1 MIFDR
6 FYGRNLQQ
14 QVMYLTWIAGQETD
28 VVKSIVGRVDAAGGL
43 PAASLYTNG
52 STFAVGQEPPYTYYV
67 AVDGMWV
74 NIGVFPLAGSPG
86 SPGENGRSVFV
97 SSFSPSPASI
107 GQSYHVPLSSFNGDP
122 AVNDLVL
129 LSGRWLSVVTAL
141 TPPYATA
148 LIYADL
154 QGAQGE
160 PGEGID
166 TIEKMETPY
175 TIDSIT
181 YSIEDG
187 LKIYGHGRINGADTY
202 EQVLTIPIRA
212 GENIIIDASDDN
224 KGLVISSKSAAADKW
239 TEEEISLLETV
250 FQTIAY
256 TSESAGQTAADEL
269 IASLRAG
276 AKVTGIT
283 ATAVSKTRYVGDSLT
298 AADFN
303 VYALYSDGTRQLVT
317 SGYTVSPEVIT
328 ETSFTAT
335 VTYKAFTAS
344 VPMTAEENVAT
355 SIEVV
360 SYTPTKTLY
369 IGDAIA
375 TSGYYTYVI
384 TFARGNSQ
392 TMTEWAPIT
401 VSPTTI
407 TGESTET
414 TVSYGSLSAAYTI
427 TGAKAKPVPTTL
439 SVAYTGS
446 TSVGTVVTADNWSYT
461 VKDQYDQNMDVTGS
475 LQCVPSGNALVEGN
489 NTFGLSLFLESA
501 TLRTEAVVVGIP
513 SAPTTHSITYDSTV
527 DGAQTVAFTPMPTE
541 VNDGTST
548 TITMTAKAPTASYYE
563 HATGIAINEVRKS
576 SVKVGTSITAGTG
589 TLTITNQKA
598 DATVTAVPILMFNAT
613 NQAYQ
618 DGSAYAPSYSG
629 YVGTCVSG
637 LYELKAGK
645 HYIYAD
651 GGSGKKFRVSFVRA
665 DYTAMGGS
673 AEQPSGTVIK
683 IGGANSGIEVPAD
696 AKYFF
701 LRYSA
706 IDKAPSVVQTALA
719 NAHMLLECE

>member
-14 QVMYLTWIAGQETD
+14 QVMYLTWIAGQATD

-43 PAASLYTNG
+43 PAASLYANG

-129 LSGRWLSVVTAL
+129 LSGRWLSIVTAL

-212 GENIIIDASDDN
+212 GENIIIDASSDN
-224 KGLVISSKSAAADKW
+224 KELVISSKAAAADKW

-303 VYALYSDGTRQLVT
+303 VYATYSDGTRQLVT

-328 ETSFTAT
+328 ATSFTAT

-401 VSPTTI
+401 VSPTTF

-414 TVSYGSLSAAYTI
+414 TVSYGSLSDAYTI
-427 TGAKAKPVPTTL
+427 TGAKAKPAPTTL
-439 SVAYTGS
+439 LVTYTGS

-461 VKDQYDQNMDVTGS
+461 VKDQYGQNMDVTGS

-501 TLRTEAVVVGIP
+501 TLRTEAVVVGISSGGVTYAKMYIYP
-513 SAPTTHSITYDSTV
+513 SDYDVSLGAMQSPHVQTTRKNEHGWNIVGSES
-527 DGAQTVAFTPMPTE
+527 
-541 VNDGTST
+541 
-548 TITMTAKAPTASYYE
+548 TASAAGTHGLTGNITFEQALTATPKTLKITRISTADQPSSNNAGYDGVWNFNSDATT
-563 HATGIAINEVRKS
+563 ATGTCFHLANHSKLNLQVN
-576 SVKVGTSITAGTG
+576 AGD
-589 TLTITNQKA
+589 IKW
-598 DATVTAVPILMFNAT
+598 IR
-613 NQAYQ
+613 
-618 DGSAYAPSYSG
+618 DGNNYSG
-629 YVGTCVSG
+629 ISKFVTNSATLYYFGKTCPHGV
-637 LYELKAGK
+637 
-645 HYIYAD
+645 
-651 GGSGKKFRVSFVRA
+651 
-665 DYTAMGGS
+665 
-673 AEQPSGTVIK
+673 
-683 IGGANSGIEVPAD
+683 
-696 AKYFF
+696 
-701 LRYSA
+701 
-706 IDKAPSVVQTALA
+706 
-719 NAHMLLECE
+719 LLEVEC

>member
-14 QVMYLTWIAGQETD
+14 QVMYLTWIAGQATD

-43 PAASLYTNG
+43 PAASLYAKG

-86 SPGENGRSVFV
+86 SPGENGRSVYV

-107 GQSYHVPLSSFNGDP
+107 GQSYHVPISSFNGDP

-129 LSGRWLSVVTAL
+129 LSGRWLSIVTAL

-154 QGAQGE
+154 QGAKGE

-166 TIEKMETPY
+166 TIEKIETPY

-202 EQVLTIPIRA
+202 EQVLTVPIRA
-212 GENIIIDASDDN
+212 GENIIIDASSDN
-224 KGLVISSKSAAADKW
+224 KELVISSKAAAADKW
-239 TEEEISLLETV
+239 TEEEINLLETV

-269 IASLRAG
+269 IASLRSG

-303 VYALYSDGTRQLVT
+303 VYAIYSDGTQQLVT

-328 ETSFTAT
+328 ATSFTAT

-355 SIEVV
+355 GIEVA

-392 TMTEWAPIT
+392 TMTAWEPIT
-401 VSPTTI
+401 VSPTTF

-414 TVSYGSLSAAYTI
+414 TVSYGSLSDAYTI
-427 TGAKAKPVPTTL
+427 TGAKAKPAPTTL
-439 SVAYTGS
+439 SVTYTGS
-446 TSVGTVVTADNWSYT
+446 TSVGTVVTADDWSYT
-461 VKDQYDQNMDVTGS
+461 VKDQYEQNMDVTGS
-475 LQCVPSGNALVEGN
+475 LQCVPSGVALQEGN

-501 TLRTEAVVVGIP
+501 TLRTEAVVVGVP
-513 SAPTTHSITYDSTV
+513 SAPTTHTITYDSTV
-527 DGAQTVAFTPMPTE
+527 DGAQTVTFTPMPTE
-541 VNDGTST
+541 VDDGANT
-548 TITMTAKAPTASYYE
+548 TIQMEAKAPTASYYAK
-563 HATGIAINEVRKS
+563 ATGIAINEVRKS
-576 SVKVGTSITAGTG
+576 SVKVGTAITAGTG
-589 TLTITNQKA
+589 TLTIHNQKA
-598 DATVTAVPILMFNAT
+598 DATVTAAPTLFFYAT
-613 NQAYQ
+613 NQAYN
-618 DGSAYAPSYSG
+618 DGSVYEPNYSG
-629 YVGTCVSG
+629 YVATCVSG

-645 HYIYAD
+645 HYIYTD
-651 GGSGKKFRVSFVRA
+651 GGSGKKFRVAFVRA

-673 AEQPSGTVIK
+673 AEQASGTVIK
-683 IGGANSGIEVPAD
+683 LGGANSDLEVPAD

-701 LRYSA
+701 LRYSG
-706 IDKAPSVVQTALA
+706 IDKNQDVVQTALT

>member
-14 QVMYLTWIAGQETD
+14 QVMYLTWIAGQATD

-43 PAASLYTNG
+43 PAASLYANG

-67 AVDGMWV
+67 AIDGMWV

-212 GENIIIDASDDN
+212 GENIIIDASADN
-224 KGLVISSKSAAADKW
+224 KELVISSKAAAAEKW

-303 VYALYSDGTRQLVT
+303 VYAIYSDGTRQLVT

-328 ETSFTAT
+328 ATSFTAT

-344 VPMTAEENVAT
+344 VPMTAEENVAIG
-355 SIEVV
+355 IEVV

-369 IGDAIA
+369 IGDTIA

-401 VSPTTI
+401 VSPTTF

-414 TVSYGSLSAAYTI
+414 TVSYGSLSDAYTI
-427 TGAKAKPVPTTL
+427 TGAKAKPAPTTL
-439 SVAYTGS
+439 SVTYTGS

-513 SAPTTHSITYDSTV
+513 SGSTSYTITYDSTV
-527 DGAQTVAFTPMPTE
+527 DGAQTVTFTPMPTE
-541 VNDGTST
+541 VDDGAST
-548 TITMTAKAPTASYYE
+548 TINMEAKAPTASYYAK
-563 HATGIAINEVRKS
+563 ATEIAINEVRKS
-576 SVKVGTSITAGTG
+576 SVKVGTTKTEGTG
-589 TLTITNQKA
+589 TLNISNQKA
-598 DATVTAVPILMFNAT
+598 DAVVTAAPTLFFTAT
-613 NQAYQ
+613 NQAYN
-618 DGSAYAPSYSG
+618 DGSVYEPSYSG
-629 YVGTCVSG
+629 YVATCVSG
-637 LYELKAGK
+637 LYELKEGK

-651 GGSGKKFRVSFVRA
+651 GGSGKKFRVAYVRA

-673 AEQPSGTVIK
+673 AEQPSGTVVK
-683 IGGANSGIEVPAD
+683 LGGSNSDIAVPAG

-701 LRYSA
+701 LRYSG
-706 IDKAPSVVQTALA
+706 IDKSPSVVQTALA

>member
-14 QVMYLTWIAGQETD
+14 QVMYLTWIAGQATD

-43 PAASLYTNG
+43 PAASLYANG
-52 STFAVGQEPPYTYYV
+52 STFAVGKEPPYTYYV

-129 LSGRWLSVVTAL
+129 LSGRWLSIVTAL

-148 LIYADL
+148 QIYADL
-154 QGAQGE
+154 QGAQGD

-212 GENIIIDASDDN
+212 GENIIIDASSDN
-224 KGLVISSKSAAADKW
+224 KELVISSKAAASDKW

-250 FQTIAY
+250 FQNIAY

-269 IASLRAG
+269 IDSLRAG

-303 VYALYSDGTRQLVT
+303 VYAIYSDGTRQLVT
-317 SGYTVSPEVIT
+317 SGYSVSPEVIT
-328 ETSFTAT
+328 ATSFTAT

-355 SIEVV
+355 SIDVV

-369 IGDAIA
+369 IGDVIT

-392 TMTEWAPIT
+392 TMTAWPPIT

-414 TVSYGSLSAAYTI
+414 TVSYGSLSDQYTI
-427 TGAKAKPVPTTL
+427 TGAKAKPIPTTL
-439 SVAYTGS
+439 SVTYTGS

-461 VKDQYDQNMDVTGS
+461 VKDQYGQNMDVTGS

-501 TLRTEAVVVGIP
+501 TLRTEAVVVGVP
-513 SAPTTHSITYDSTV
+513 SGSTSYTITYDSTV
-527 DGAQTVAFTPMPTE
+527 DNAQTVTFTPMPTE
-541 VNDGTST
+541 VDDGAST
-548 TITMTAKAPTASYYE
+548 TITMAAKEPTASYYA

-576 SVKVGTSITAGTG
+576 SVKVGTTKTEGTG
-589 TLTITNQKA
+589 TLTISNQKA
-598 DATVTAVPILMFNAT
+598 DATVTAVPTLMFNST
-613 NQAYQ
+613 NQGYQ
-618 DGSAYAPSYSG
+618 DGSAYDPSYSG

-651 GGSGKKFRVSFVRA
+651 GGTGKKFRVCFVRA

-673 AEQPSGTVIK
+673 AEQTSGTVVK
-683 IGGANSGIEVPAD
+683 LGGANSDIAVPSG

-706 IDKAPSVVQTALA
+706 IDKDPAVVQTALA

>member
-14 QVMYLTWIAGQETD
+14 QVMYLTWIAGQATD

-43 PAASLYTNG
+43 PAASLYANG

-67 AVDGMWV
+67 AIDGMWV
-74 NIGVFPLAGSPG
+74 NIGVFPVAGSPG

-129 LSGRWLSVVTAL
+129 LSGRWLSIVTAL
-141 TPPYATA
+141 TPPYATV

-212 GENIIIDASDDN
+212 GENIIIDASADN
-224 KGLVISSKSAAADKW
+224 KELVISSKAATSDKW
-239 TEEEISLLETV
+239 TEEEISLLESV
-250 FQTIAY
+250 FQNIAY

-269 IASLRAG
+269 IAALRAG

-298 AADFN
+298 VADFN

-328 ETSFTAT
+328 ATSFTAT

-375 TSGYYTYVI
+375 TSGYFTYVI

-392 TMTEWAPIT
+392 TMTAWAPIT

-427 TGAKAKPVPTTL
+427 SGAKAKPVPTML

-461 VKDQYDQNMDVTGS
+461 VKDQYGQNMDVTGS

-501 TLRTEAVVVGIP
+501 TLRTEAVVVGVPIV
-513 SAPTTHSITYDSTV
+513 SISYTITYDSTV
-527 DGAQTVAFTPMPTE
+527 DGEQTVTFTPMPTE
-541 VNDGTST
+541 VDDGAST
-548 TITMTAKAPTASYYE
+548 TIQMQANATTASYYAE
-563 HATGIAINEVRKS
+563 ATGIAINEVRKS
-576 SVKVGTSITAGTG
+576 SVKVGATKTEGTG
-589 TLTITNQKA
+589 TLTISNQKA
-598 DATVTAVPILMFNAT
+598 DATVTAVPTLFFHST
-613 NQAYQ
+613 NQAYT
-618 DGSAYAPSYSG
+618 DGTAYAPAYNGNVS
-629 YVGTCVSG
+629 TCPSG
-637 LYELKAGK
+637 LYELKDGK
-645 HYIYAD
+645 HYIYTD
-651 GGSGKKFRVSFVRA
+651 GGSGKKFRVAFVRA

-673 AEQPSGTVIK
+673 AEQQSGTVIK
-683 IGGANSGIEVPAD
+683 IGGANSDIEVPAN

-701 LRYSA
+701 VRYGS
-706 IDKAPSVVQTALA
+706 IDKNPDVVRTALT
-719 NAHMLLECE
+719 NAYMLLECE

>member
-14 QVMYLTWIAGQETD
+14 QVMYLTWIAGQATD

-43 PAASLYTNG
+43 PAASLYANG

-67 AVDGMWV
+67 AVDGIWV
-74 NIGVFPLAGSPG
+74 NIGVFPLSGSPG

-129 LSGRWLSVVTAL
+129 LSGRWLSIVTAL

-202 EQVLTIPIRA
+202 EQILTIPIRA

-224 KGLVISSKSAAADKW
+224 KELVISSKAAAADKW

-303 VYALYSDGTRQLVT
+303 VYAIYSDGTRQLVT
-317 SGYTVSPEVIT
+317 SGYSVSPEVIT
-328 ETSFTAT
+328 ATSFTAT
-335 VTYKAFTAS
+335 VTYKAVTAS

-355 SIEVV
+355 GIEVV

-369 IGDAIA
+369 IGDTIA

-392 TMTEWAPIT
+392 TMTAWAPIT
-401 VSPTTI
+401 VSPPTI

-414 TVSYGSLSAAYTI
+414 TVSYGSLSATYTI

-446 TSVGTVVTADNWSYT
+446 TSVGTIVTADNWSYT
-461 VKDQYDQNMDVTGS
+461 VKDQYGQDMDVTGS

-501 TLRTEAVVVGIP
+501 TLRTEAVVVGVP
-513 SAPTTHSITYDSTV
+513 SAPTTHTITYDSTV
-527 DGAQTVAFTPMPTE
+527 DGEQTVTFSPMPTE
-541 VNDGTST
+541 AADGANT
-548 TITMTAKAPTASYYE
+548 TIEMTAKAPTASYYE
-563 HATGIAINEVRKS
+563 RATEIAINEVRKS
-576 SVKVGTSITAGTG
+576 SVKVGANKTSGTG
-589 TLTITNQKA
+589 TLTIESQTEN
-598 DATVTAVPILMFNAT
+598 ATVTAIPTLFFNST
-613 NQAYQ
+613 NQGYA
-618 DGSAYAPSYSG
+618 DGNAYAPVYSG

-645 HYIYAD
+645 HYIYTD
-651 GGSGKKFRVSFVRA
+651 GGSNYKFRVAFVRD
-665 DYTAMGGS
+665 DYTSMGGS
-673 AEQPSGTVIK
+673 NEQRSGTTVK
-683 IGGANSGIEVPAD
+683 IGGANSDLTVPTD

-701 LRYSA
+701 LRYSGINKEA
-706 IDKAPSVVQTALA
+706 TIVQEALS
-719 NAHMLLECE
+719 NASMLLECE

>member
-14 QVMYLTWIAGQETD
+14 QVMYLTWIAGQATD

-43 PAASLYTNG
+43 PAASLYANG

-86 SPGENGRSVFV
+86 SPGENGRSVFL

-129 LSGRWLSVVTAL
+129 LSGRWLSIVTAL

-212 GENIIIDASDDN
+212 GENIIIDASSDN
-224 KGLVISSKSAAADKW
+224 KELVISSKAAAADKW

-303 VYALYSDGTRQLVT
+303 VYAVYSDGTQRLVT
-317 SGYTVSPEVIT
+317 SGYTVSPEVIRA
-328 ETSFTAT
+328 TSFTAT

-369 IGDAIA
+369 IGNTIA
-375 TSGYYTYVI
+375 TSGHYTYVI

-392 TMTEWAPIT
+392 TMTAWAPIT
-401 VSPTTI
+401 VSPTTF

-439 SVAYTGS
+439 SVTYTGS

-461 VKDQYDQNMDVTGS
+461 VKDQYGQNMDVTGS
-475 LQCVPSGNALVEGN
+475 LQCVPSSNSLKEGN

-501 TLRTEAVVVGIP
+501 TLRTEAVVVGISSGGVTYAKMYIYP
-513 SAPTTHSITYDSTV
+513 SDYDVSLGAMQSPHFQTTRN
-527 DGAQTVAFTPMPTE
+527 
-541 VNDGTST
+541 NDYGWNIVGSEST
-548 TITMTAKAPTASYYE
+548 TSAAGTHGLTGNITFEQALTATPKTLKITRISTADQPVSNNAGYDGVWNFNSDATT
-563 HATGIAINEVRKS
+563 ATG
-576 SVKVGTSITAGTG
+576 
-589 TLTITNQKA
+589 
-598 DATVTAVPILMFNAT
+598 
-613 NQAYQ
+613 
-618 DGSAYAPSYSG
+618 
-629 YVGTCVSG
+629 TCF
-637 LYELKAGK
+637 
-645 HYIYAD
+645 H
-651 GGSGKKFRVSFVRA
+651 
-665 DYTAMGGS
+665 
-673 AEQPSGTVIK
+673 
-683 IGGANSGIEVPAD
+683 
-696 AKYFF
+696 
-701 LRYSA
+701 
-706 IDKAPSVVQTALA
+706 LA
-719 NAHMLLECE
+719 NHIKLNLQVDAGDINWIRDGNNYAGISKFVTNSAVLYYFGKTCPHGVLLEVEC

>member
-14 QVMYLTWIAGQETD
+14 QVMYLTWIAGQATD

-43 PAASLYTNG
+43 PAASLYANG
-52 STFAVGQEPPYTYYV
+52 STFAIGQDPPYTYYV
-67 AVDGMWV
+67 AVDGIWV

-129 LSGRWLSVVTAL
+129 LSGRWLSIVTAL

-187 LKIYGHGRINGADTY
+187 LKIYGHGRINGVDTY
-202 EQVLTIPIRA
+202 EQILTIPIRA

-224 KGLVISSKSAAADKW
+224 KELVISSKAAAADKW
-239 TEEEISLLETV
+239 TEEEISLLESV
-250 FQTIAY
+250 FQNIAY
-256 TSESAGQTAADEL
+256 TSESAGQTAADDL
-269 IASLRAG
+269 IAALRAG

-298 AADFN
+298 TADFN
-303 VYALYSDGTRQLVT
+303 VYALYSDGTQQLVT

-328 ETSFTAT
+328 TTSFTAT

-355 SIEVV
+355 GIEVV

-369 IGDAIA
+369 IGDTIA

-384 TFARGNSQ
+384 TFARGNNQ
-392 TMTEWAPIT
+392 TMTAWAPIT
-401 VSPTTI
+401 VSPTTF

-427 TGAKAKPVPTTL
+427 TGSKAKPVPTTL

-461 VKDQYDQNMDVTGS
+461 VKDQYGQNMDVTGS

-501 TLRTEAVVVGIP
+501 TLRTEAVVVGVP
-513 SAPTTHSITYDSTV
+513 SGATSSSGTAQGTGTKTFSNIVQDNAVTNPTSITFTSQNETQPSGGANKCYKVILTKEGDNWKMEYYRFAAKTTAAYGAINNPYATVTISDGIVTAVSLPKFQSGELAINAYTV
-527 DGAQTVAFTPMPTE
+527 DGYTYTME
-541 VNDGTST
+541 V
-548 TITMTAKAPTASYYE
+548 
-563 HATGIAINEVRKS
+563 S
-576 SVKVGTSITAGTG
+576 S
-589 TLTITNQKA
+589 
-598 DATVTAVPILMFNAT
+598 
-613 NQAYQ
+613 
-618 DGSAYAPSYSG
+618 
-629 YVGTCVSG
+629 
-637 LYELKAGK
+637 
-645 HYIYAD
+645 
-651 GGSGKKFRVSFVRA
+651 
-665 DYTAMGGS
+665 
-673 AEQPSGTVIK
+673 
-683 IGGANSGIEVPAD
+683 
-696 AKYFF
+696 
-701 LRYSA
+701 
-706 IDKAPSVVQTALA
+706 
-719 NAHMLLECE
+719 

>member
-14 QVMYLTWIAGQETD
+14 QVMYLTWIAGQATD

-43 PAASLYTNG
+43 PAASLYANG
-52 STFAVGQEPPYTYYV
+52 STFAVGQESPYTYYV

-74 NIGVFPLAGSPG
+74 NIGVFPLAGSTG

-129 LSGRWLSVVTAL
+129 LSGRWLSIVTAL

-224 KGLVISSKSAAADKW
+224 KELVISSKAAAAEKW

-303 VYALYSDGTRQLVT
+303 VYAIYSDGTQQLVS

-328 ETSFTAT
+328 ATSFTAT

-401 VSPTTI
+401 VSPTTF

-414 TVSYGSLSAAYTI
+414 TVSYGSLSDAYTI
-427 TGAKAKPVPTTL
+427 TGAKAKPAPTTL
-439 SVAYTGS
+439 SVTYTGS

-461 VKDQYDQNMDVTGS
+461 VIDQYGQNMDVTGS

-501 TLRTEAVVVGIP
+501 TLRTEAVVVGVAAV
-513 SAPTTHSITYDSTV
+513 SDTTAYTF
-527 DGAQTVAFTPMPTE
+527 A
-541 VNDGTST
+541 
-548 TITMTAKAPTASYYE
+548 TITAYY
-563 HATGIAINEVRKS
+563 GSKKLPKS
-576 SVKVGTSITAGTG
+576 G
-589 TLTITNQKA
+589 TLPLKKTECNSEAELAAAAPSTIDLSNSAQN
-598 DATVTAVPILMFNAT
+598 ATVTVN
-613 NQAYQ
+613 
-618 DGSAYAPSYSG
+618 
-629 YVGTCVSG
+629 GT
-637 LYELKAGK
+637 LYN
-645 HYIYAD
+645 AD
-651 GGSGKKFRVSFVRA
+651 GGVSTEDAGGIVNCTFQRTNGVWAITQYQFQTGGTVHTEVSTTDPANVTYSDGSITLYAGKRIFSGKEYDLRFTTNKA
-665 DYTAMGGS
+665 DYHIDY
-673 AEQPSGTVIK
+673 QITV
-683 IGGANSGIEVPAD
+683 EVT
-696 AKYFF
+696 
-701 LRYSA
+701 S
-706 IDKAPSVVQTALA
+706 
-719 NAHMLLECE
+719 

>member
-14 QVMYLTWIAGQETD
+14 QVMYLTWIAGQTTD

-43 PAASLYTNG
+43 PAASLYANG

-67 AVDGMWV
+67 AIDGMWV

-129 LSGRWLSVVTAL
+129 LSGRWLSIVTAL

-212 GENIIIDASDDN
+212 GENIIIDASSDN
-224 KGLVISSKSAAADKW
+224 KELVISSKAAAAEKW

-303 VYALYSDGTRQLVT
+303 VYATYSDGTRQLVT

-328 ETSFTAT
+328 ATSFTAT

-414 TVSYGSLSAAYTI
+414 TVSYGSLSDVYTI
-427 TGAKAKPVPTTL
+427 TGAKAKPAPTTL
-439 SVAYTGS
+439 SVTYTGS

-501 TLRTEAVVVGIP
+501 TLRTEAVVVGISSGGVTYAKMYIYP
-513 SAPTTHSITYDSTV
+513 SDYDTSLGAMQEPHIQTTRKNEHGWNIVGS
-527 DGAQTVAFTPMPTE
+527 E
-541 VNDGTST
+541 ST
-548 TITMTAKAPTASYYE
+548 TSAAGSHGLTGNITFEQALTATPKTLKITRISTADQPISNNAGYDGVWNFNSDATT
-563 HATGIAINEVRKS
+563 ATG
-576 SVKVGTSITAGTG
+576 
-589 TLTITNQKA
+589 
-598 DATVTAVPILMFNAT
+598 
-613 NQAYQ
+613 
-618 DGSAYAPSYSG
+618 
-629 YVGTCVSG
+629 TCF
-637 LYELKAGK
+637 
-645 HYIYAD
+645 H
-651 GGSGKKFRVSFVRA
+651 
-665 DYTAMGGS
+665 
-673 AEQPSGTVIK
+673 
-683 IGGANSGIEVPAD
+683 
-696 AKYFF
+696 
-701 LRYSA
+701 
-706 IDKAPSVVQTALA
+706 LA
-719 NAHMLLECE
+719 NHSKLNLQVDAGDIKWIRDGNNYAGISKFVTNSAVLYYFGKTCPHGVLLEVEC

>member
-14 QVMYLTWIAGQETD
+14 QVMYLTRIAGQATD
-28 VVKSIVGRVDAAGGL
+28 VVKSIVGRVGAAGRL
-43 PAASLYTNG
+43 PAASLYANG

-67 AVDGMWV
+67 AIDGMWV

-107 GQSYHVPLSSFNGDP
+107 GQSYHVPLSSFNGEP
-122 AVNDLVL
+122 AANDLVL
-129 LSGRWLSVVTAL
+129 LSGRWLSIVTAL

-212 GENIIIDASDDN
+212 GENIIIDASSDN
-224 KGLVISSKSAAADKW
+224 KELVISSKAAAADKW

-269 IASLRAG
+269 IAALRAG

-283 ATAVSKTRYVGDSLT
+283 ATAVSKTRYIGDSLT

-303 VYALYSDGTRQLVT
+303 VYAIYSDGTRQLVT

-328 ETSFTAT
+328 ATSFTAT

-355 SIEVV
+355 GIEVV

-369 IGDAIA
+369 IGDTIA

-392 TMTEWAPIT
+392 TMTAWAPIT

-414 TVSYGSLSAAYTI
+414 TVSYGSLSDAYTI
-427 TGAKAKPVPTTL
+427 SGAKAKPVPTTL
-439 SVAYTGS
+439 SVSYTGS

-461 VKDQYDQNMDVTGS
+461 VKDQYGQNMDVTGS
-475 LQCVPSGNALVEGN
+475 LQCVPSGNALIEGN

-501 TLRTEAVVVGIP
+501 TLRTEAVVVGVP
-513 SAPTTHSITYDSTV
+513 SGSTSYTITYDSTV
-527 DGAQTVAFTPMPTE
+527 DGAQTVTFTPMPTE

-548 TITMTAKAPTASYYE
+548 TITMAANAPTASYYAN
-563 HATGIAINEVRKS
+563 ATGIAINEVRKS
-576 SVKVGTSITAGTG
+576 SVKVGTTKTEGTG
-589 TLTITNQKA
+589 TLTISNQKA
-598 DATVTAVPILMFNAT
+598 DAVVTAVPTLFFNSA
-613 NQAYQ
+613 NQSYT
-618 DGSAYAPSYSG
+618 DGSVYEPTYSG
-629 YVGTCVSG
+629 YVATCVSG
-637 LYELKAGK
+637 LYELKAAK

-651 GGSGKKFRVSFVRA
+651 GGSNKKFRVSFVRA

-673 AEQPSGTVIK
+673 AEQGSGTVIK
-683 IGGANSGIEVPAD
+683 LGGANSDIAVPAD

-701 LRYSA
+701 LRYSG
-706 IDKAPSVVQTALA
+706 IDKDPAVVQTALT

>member
-129 LSGRWLSVVTAL
+129 LSGRWLSIVTAL

-160 PGEGID
+160 PGEGVD

-175 TIDSIT
+175 TIDRIT
-181 YSIEDG
+181 YSMEDG

-224 KGLVISSKSAAADKW
+224 KELVISSKAASADKW
-239 TEEEISLLETV
+239 TDEEISLLETV

-298 AADFN
+298 ASDFN

-328 ETSFTAT
+328 ATSFTAT

-427 TGAKAKPVPTTL
+427 TGAKAKPAPTTL
-439 SVAYTGS
+439 SVTYTGS

-461 VKDQYDQNMDVTGS
+461 VKDQYEQNMDVTGI
-475 LQCVPSGNALVEGN
+475 LLCVPSGNALVEGN

-513 SAPTTHSITYDSTV
+513 SGATSYTITYDSTV
-527 DGAQTVAFTPMPTE
+527 DGAQTVTFTPMPTE

-548 TITMTAKAPTASYYE
+548 TINMTANALTASYYAK
-563 HATGIAINEVRKS
+563 ATGIAINEVRKS
-576 SVKVGTSITAGTG
+576 SVKVGTAITAGTG
-589 TLTITNQKA
+589 TLTIPNQKA
-598 DATVTAVPILMFNAT
+598 DATVTAVPTLIFNAT
-613 NQAYQ
+613 NQSYQ
-618 DGSAYAPSYSG
+618 DGNVYAPSYSG

-645 HYIYAD
+645 HYIYSD
-651 GGSGKKFRVSFVRA
+651 GGSGKKFRVAFVRA

-673 AEQPSGTVIK
+673 AEQASGTTIK
-683 IGGANSGIEVPAD
+683 IGGANSGMTVPNG

-706 IDKAPSVVQTALA
+706 IDKDPAVVQTALT
-719 NAHMLLECE
+719 NAYMLLECE

>member
-14 QVMYLTWIAGQETD
+14 QVMYLTWIAGQATD

-43 PAASLYTNG
+43 PAASLYANG

-67 AVDGMWV
+67 AIDGMWV
-74 NIGVFPLAGSPG
+74 NIGVYPLAGSPG

-129 LSGRWLSVVTAL
+129 LSGRWLSIVTAL

-212 GENIIIDASDDN
+212 GENIIIDASSDN
-224 KGLVISSKSAAADKW
+224 KELVISSKAAAADKW

-303 VYALYSDGTRQLVT
+303 VYATYSDGTRQLVT

-328 ETSFTAT
+328 ATSFTAT

-401 VSPTTI
+401 VSPNTI

-414 TVSYGSLSAAYTI
+414 TVTYGSLSDAYII
-427 TGAKAKPVPTTL
+427 TGAKAKPAPTTL
-439 SVAYTGS
+439 SVTYTGS

-461 VKDQYDQNMDVTGS
+461 VKDQYEQNMDVTGS

-501 TLRTEAVVVGIP
+501 TLRTEAVVVGISSGGVTYAKMYIYP
-513 SAPTTHSITYDSTV
+513 SDYNVSLGAMQSPHFQTTRKNELGWNIVGS
-527 DGAQTVAFTPMPTE
+527 E
-541 VNDGTST
+541 ST
-548 TITMTAKAPTASYYE
+548 TSAAGTHGLTGNITFEQALTATPKTLKITRISTDDQPISNNAGYDGVWNFNSDATT
-563 HATGIAINEVRKS
+563 ATGTCFHLANHSKLNLQVN
-576 SVKVGTSITAGTG
+576 AGD
-589 TLTITNQKA
+589 IKW
-598 DATVTAVPILMFNAT
+598 IR
-613 NQAYQ
+613 
-618 DGSAYAPSYSG
+618 DGNNYSG
-629 YVGTCVSG
+629 ISKFVTNSATLYYFGKTCPHGV
-637 LYELKAGK
+637 
-645 HYIYAD
+645 
-651 GGSGKKFRVSFVRA
+651 
-665 DYTAMGGS
+665 
-673 AEQPSGTVIK
+673 
-683 IGGANSGIEVPAD
+683 
-696 AKYFF
+696 
-701 LRYSA
+701 
-706 IDKAPSVVQTALA
+706 
-719 NAHMLLECE
+719 LLEVEC

>member
-14 QVMYLTWIAGQETD
+14 QVMYLTWIAGQTTD

-43 PAASLYTNG
+43 PAASLYANG

-67 AVDGMWV
+67 AIDGMWV

-129 LSGRWLSVVTAL
+129 LSGRWISIVTAL

-154 QGAQGE
+154 QGTQGE

-212 GENIIIDASDDN
+212 GENIIIDASSDN
-224 KGLVISSKSAAADKW
+224 KELVISSKAAAADKW
-239 TEEEISLLETV
+239 TDEEISLLETV

-269 IASLRAG
+269 IAALRAG

-328 ETSFTAT
+328 ATSFTAT

-355 SIEVV
+355 GIEVV

-369 IGDAIA
+369 IGDTIA

-392 TMTEWAPIT
+392 TMTSWAPIT

-407 TGESTET
+407 TGESTQT

-427 TGAKAKPVPTTL
+427 TGAKAKPAPTTL
-439 SVAYTGS
+439 SVTYTGS

-461 VKDQYDQNMDVTGS
+461 VKDQYGQNMDVTGS
-475 LQCVPSGNALVEGN
+475 LQCVPSGNALIEGN

-501 TLRTEAVVVGIP
+501 TLRTEAVVVGISSGGVTYAKMYIYPSDYDVSLGAMQSPHFQTTRKDENGWNIVGSESTTSAAGTHGLTGDITFEQALTATPKTIKITRISTADQP
-513 SAPTTHSITYDSTV
+513 SANNAGYDGVWNFNSDATT
-527 DGAQTVAFTPMPTE
+527 
-541 VNDGTST
+541 
-548 TITMTAKAPTASYYE
+548 
-563 HATGIAINEVRKS
+563 ATG
-576 SVKVGTSITAGTG
+576 
-589 TLTITNQKA
+589 
-598 DATVTAVPILMFNAT
+598 
-613 NQAYQ
+613 
-618 DGSAYAPSYSG
+618 
-629 YVGTCVSG
+629 TCF
-637 LYELKAGK
+637 
-645 HYIYAD
+645 H
-651 GGSGKKFRVSFVRA
+651 
-665 DYTAMGGS
+665 
-673 AEQPSGTVIK
+673 
-683 IGGANSGIEVPAD
+683 
-696 AKYFF
+696 
-701 LRYSA
+701 
-706 IDKAPSVVQTALA
+706 LA
-719 NAHMLLECE
+719 NHLKLNLQVDAGDIKWIRDGNNYTGISKFVTNSAVLYYFGKTCPHGVLLEVEC

>member
-14 QVMYLTWIAGQETD
+14 QVMYLTWIASQATD

-43 PAASLYTNG
+43 PAASHYANG

-67 AVDGMWV
+67 AIDGMWV
-74 NIGVFPLAGSPG
+74 NIGVFPQAGSPG

-129 LSGRWLSVVTAL
+129 LSGRWLSIVTAL

-224 KGLVISSKSAAADKW
+224 KELVISSKAAAADKW
-239 TEEEISLLETV
+239 TEEEISLLESV
-250 FQTIAY
+250 FQNIAY

-298 AADFN
+298 AADFK
-303 VYALYSDGTRQLVT
+303 VYAVYSDGTQQLVT

-328 ETSFTAT
+328 ATSFTAT

-355 SIEVV
+355 GIEVV

-369 IGDAIA
+369 IGDTIT

-392 TMTEWAPIT
+392 TMTAWPPIS

-414 TVSYGSLSAAYTI
+414 TVSYGSLSDAYTI
-427 TGAKAKPVPTTL
+427 TGAKAKPAPTTL
-439 SVAYTGS
+439 SVTYTGS

-461 VKDQYDQNMDVTGS
+461 VKDQYGQKMDVTGS
-475 LQCVPSGNALVEGN
+475 LQCVPSGLALQEGN

-501 TLRTEAVVVGIP
+501 TLRTEAVVVGVP
-513 SAPTTHSITYDSTV
+513 S
-527 DGAQTVAFTPMPTE
+527 GATSSS
-541 VNDGTST
+541 GT
-548 TITMTAKAPTASYYE
+548 AQG
-563 HATGIAINEVRKS
+563 TGTKTFSNIVQDNAVTNP
-576 SVKVGTSITAGTG
+576 TSITFTSQNETQPSGGANKCYKVI
-589 TLTITNQKA
+589 LTKEGDNWTMVYYRFAAKTTPVYGA
-598 DATVTAVPILMFNAT
+598 TASPYATVTISEGIVTAVALPKFQSGDIAVNA
-613 NQAYQ
+613 Y
-618 DGSAYAPSYSG
+618 SA
-629 YVGTCVSG
+629 
-637 LYELKAGK
+637 
-645 HYIYAD
+645 
-651 GGSGKKFRVSFVRA
+651 A
-665 DYTAMGGS
+665 DYTYTM
-673 AEQPSGTVIK
+673 
-683 IGGANSGIEVPAD
+683 EV
-696 AKYFF
+696 
-701 LRYSA
+701 S
-706 IDKAPSVVQTALA
+706 S
-719 NAHMLLECE
+719 

>member
-1 MIFDR
+1 MILDR

-14 QVMYLTWIAGQETD
+14 QVMYLTWIAGQATD

-43 PAASLYTNG
+43 PAASLYANG

-67 AVDGMWV
+67 AIDGMWV
-74 NIGVFPLAGSPG
+74 NLGVFPLAGSPG
-86 SPGENGRSVFV
+86 SPGENGRSMFV

-129 LSGRWLSVVTAL
+129 ISGRWLSIVTAL

-175 TIDSIT
+175 TIDRIT

-187 LKIYGHGRINGADTY
+187 LKIFGHGRINGTNTY

-212 GENIIIDASDDN
+212 GENIIIDASSDN
-224 KGLVISSKSAAADKW
+224 KELVISSKAAAADKW

-303 VYALYSDGTRQLVT
+303 VYATYSDGTRQLVT

-328 ETSFTAT
+328 ATSFTAT

-369 IGDAIA
+369 IGDTIS

-392 TMTEWAPIT
+392 TMTAWEPIT

-407 TGESTET
+407 TGASTET

-427 TGAKAKPVPTTL
+427 TGAKAKPAPTTL
-439 SVAYTGS
+439 SVTYTGS

-461 VKDQYDQNMDVTGS
+461 VKDQYEQNMDVTGS
-475 LQCVPSGNALVEGN
+475 LLCVPSGNALVEGN

-501 TLRTEAVVVGIP
+501 TLRTEAVVVGISSGGVTYAKMYIYP
-513 SAPTTHSITYDSTV
+513 SDYDVSLGAMQSPHLQTNRKNEYGWNIVGSESTDSAAGTHGTTGNITFEQALTATPKTLKITRISTADQPMSNNAGYDGVWNFNS
-527 DGAQTVAFTPMPTE
+527 DA
-541 VNDGTST
+541 T
-548 TITMTAKAPTASYYE
+548 T
-563 HATGIAINEVRKS
+563 ATGTCFHLSNHSKLNLQVN
-576 SVKVGTSITAGTG
+576 AGDIKWIRDG
-589 TLTITNQKA
+589 NNYAGISKFVTNS
-598 DATVTAVPILMFNAT
+598 AVLCYF
-613 NQAYQ
+613 
-618 DGSAYAPSYSG
+618 GK
-629 YVGTCVSG
+629 TCPHGV
-637 LYELKAGK
+637 
-645 HYIYAD
+645 
-651 GGSGKKFRVSFVRA
+651 
-665 DYTAMGGS
+665 
-673 AEQPSGTVIK
+673 
-683 IGGANSGIEVPAD
+683 
-696 AKYFF
+696 
-701 LRYSA
+701 
-706 IDKAPSVVQTALA
+706 
-719 NAHMLLECE
+719 LLEVEC

>member
-14 QVMYLTWIAGQETD
+14 QVMYLTWIAGQATD

-43 PAASLYTNG
+43 PAASLYANG

-67 AVDGMWV
+67 AIDGMWV
-74 NIGVFPLAGSPG
+74 NIGIFPLAGSPG

-181 YSIEDG
+181 YSIENG

-212 GENIIIDASDDN
+212 GENIIIDASADN
-224 KGLVISSKSAAADKW
+224 KELVISSKAAAAEKW

-256 TSESAGQTAADEL
+256 TSERAGQTAADEL
-269 IASLRAG
+269 ISSLRAG

-303 VYALYSDGTRQLVT
+303 VYAIYSDGTRQLVT

-328 ETSFTAT
+328 ATSFTAT

-355 SIEVV
+355 GIEVV

-369 IGDAIA
+369 IGDTIA

-392 TMTEWAPIT
+392 TMTAWAPIT
-401 VSPTTI
+401 VSPTTF

-414 TVSYGSLSAAYTI
+414 TVSYGSLSDVYII
-427 TGAKAKPVPTTL
+427 TGAKAKPAPTTL
-439 SVAYTGS
+439 LVTYTGS

-461 VKDQYDQNMDVTGS
+461 VKDQYGQNMDVTGS

-501 TLRTEAVVVGIP
+501 TLRTEAVVVGVP

-576 SVKVGTSITAGTG
+576 SVKVGTTKTEGTG
-589 TLTITNQKA
+589 TLNISNQKA
-598 DATVTAVPILMFNAT
+598 DATVTAVPTLMFNAT

-618 DGSAYAPSYSG
+618 DGSVYEPSYSS

-651 GGSGKKFRVSFVRA
+651 GGSGKKFRVAFVRA

-673 AEQPSGTVIK
+673 AEQASGTVIK
-683 IGGANSGIEVPAD
+683 LGGANSDIVVPAG

-706 IDKAPSVVQTALA
+706 IDKDLAVVQTALA

>member
-14 QVMYLTWIAGQETD
+14 QVMYLTWIAGQATD

-43 PAASLYTNG
+43 PAASLYANG

-67 AVDGMWV
+67 AIDGMWV

-129 LSGRWLSVVTAL
+129 LSGRWLSIVTAL
-141 TPPYATA
+141 TPPYVTA

-224 KGLVISSKSAAADKW
+224 KELVISSKAAAADKW
-239 TEEEISLLETV
+239 TEEEISLLESV
-250 FQTIAY
+250 FQNIAY

-298 AADFN
+298 AADFK
-303 VYALYSDGTRQLVT
+303 VYAVYSDGTQQLVT

-328 ETSFTAT
+328 ATSFTAT

-355 SIEVV
+355 GIEVV

-369 IGDAIA
+369 IGDLIA

-392 TMTEWAPIT
+392 TMTAWAPIR

-414 TVSYGSLSAAYTI
+414 TVSYGTLSAAYTI
-427 TGAKAKPVPTTL
+427 TGAKAKPAPTTL
-439 SVAYTGS
+439 SVTYTGT

-461 VKDQYDQNMDVTGS
+461 VKDQYGQNMDVTGS
-475 LQCVPSGNALVEGN
+475 LQCVPSGNALIEGN

-501 TLRTEAVVVGIP
+501 TLRTEAVVVGISSGGVTYAKMYIYP
-513 SAPTTHSITYDSTV
+513 SDYDVSLGAMQSPHFQTTRK
-527 DGAQTVAFTPMPTE
+527 DGNGWNIVGSE
-541 VNDGTST
+541 ST
-548 TITMTAKAPTASYYE
+548 TSAAGTHGLTGDITFEQALTATPKTIKITRISTADLPGANNAGYDGVWNFNSDATT
-563 HATGIAINEVRKS
+563 ATG
-576 SVKVGTSITAGTG
+576 TCFH
-589 TLTITNQKA
+589 LTNQSKLNLQV
-598 DATVTAVPILMFNAT
+598 DAGDIKWIRDGNNYTGISKFVTNSAVLYYF
-613 NQAYQ
+613 
-618 DGSAYAPSYSG
+618 GK
-629 YVGTCVSG
+629 TCPHGV
-637 LYELKAGK
+637 
-645 HYIYAD
+645 
-651 GGSGKKFRVSFVRA
+651 
-665 DYTAMGGS
+665 
-673 AEQPSGTVIK
+673 
-683 IGGANSGIEVPAD
+683 
-696 AKYFF
+696 
-701 LRYSA
+701 
-706 IDKAPSVVQTALA
+706 
-719 NAHMLLECE
+719 LLEVEC

>member
-14 QVMYLTWIAGQETD
+14 QVMYLTWIAGQATD

-43 PAASLYTNG
+43 PAASLYANG

-67 AVDGMWV
+67 AIDGMWV

-107 GQSYHVPLSSFNGDP
+107 GQSYHVPLSSFNGEP
-122 AVNDLVL
+122 AANDLVL
-129 LSGRWLSVVTAL
+129 LSGRWLSIVTAL

-212 GENIIIDASDDN
+212 GENIIIDASSDN
-224 KGLVISSKSAAADKW
+224 KELVISSKAAAADKW
-239 TEEEISLLETV
+239 TEEEISLLEIV

-269 IASLRAG
+269 IAALRAG

-283 ATAVSKTRYVGDSLT
+283 ATAVSKTRYIGDSLT

-303 VYALYSDGTRQLVT
+303 VYAIYSDGTRQLVT

-328 ETSFTAT
+328 ATSFTAT

-355 SIEVV
+355 GIEVV

-369 IGDAIA
+369 IGDTIA

-392 TMTEWAPIT
+392 TMTAWAPIT

-414 TVSYGSLSAAYTI
+414 TVSYGSLSDAYTI
-427 TGAKAKPVPTTL
+427 SGAKAKPVPTTL
-439 SVAYTGS
+439 SVSYTGS

-461 VKDQYDQNMDVTGS
+461 VKDQYGQNMDVTGS
-475 LQCVPSGNALVEGN
+475 LQCVPSGNALIEGN

-501 TLRTEAVVVGIP
+501 TLRTEAVVVGVP
-513 SAPTTHSITYDSTV
+513 SGSTSYTITYDSTV
-527 DGAQTVAFTPMPTE
+527 DVAQTVTFTPMPTE

-548 TITMTAKAPTASYYE
+548 TIIMAANAPTASYYAN
-563 HATGIAINEVRKS
+563 ATGIAINEVRKS
-576 SVKVGTSITAGTG
+576 SVKVGTTKTEGTG
-589 TLTITNQKA
+589 TLTISNQKA
-598 DATVTAVPILMFNAT
+598 DAVVTAVPTLFFNSA
-613 NQAYQ
+613 NQSYT
-618 DGSAYAPSYSG
+618 DGSVYEPTYSG
-629 YVGTCVSG
+629 YVATCVSG
-637 LYELKAGK
+637 LYELKAAK

-651 GGSGKKFRVSFVRA
+651 GGSGKKYRVSFVRA

-673 AEQPSGTVIK
+673 AEQGSGTVIK
-683 IGGANSGIEVPAD
+683 LGGANSDIAVPAD

-701 LRYSA
+701 LRYSG
-706 IDKAPSVVQTALA
+706 IDKNPAVVQTALT

>member
-14 QVMYLTWIAGQETD
+14 QVMYLTWIAGQATD

-43 PAASLYTNG
+43 PAASLYANG
-52 STFAVGQEPPYTYYV
+52 STFAVGQEPPYNYYV
-67 AVDGMWV
+67 AIDGMWV
-74 NIGVFPLAGSPG
+74 NIGVYPLAGSPG

-129 LSGRWLSVVTAL
+129 LSGRWLSIVTAL
-141 TPPYATA
+141 TPPYATT

-154 QGAQGE
+154 QGAKGE

-187 LKIYGHGRINGADTY
+187 LKIYGHGRINGTDTY

-212 GENIIIDASDDN
+212 GENIIIDASADN
-224 KGLVISSKSAAADKW
+224 KELVISSKAAAADKW
-239 TEEEISLLETV
+239 TKEEISLLESV
-250 FQTIAY
+250 FQNIAY

-303 VYALYSDGTRQLVT
+303 VYAIYSDGTRQLVT
-317 SGYTVSPEVIT
+317 SGYTVSPAVIT
-328 ETSFTAT
+328 ATSFTAT

-344 VPMTAEENVAT
+344 VPMTAKENVAT
-355 SIEVV
+355 GIEVV
-360 SYTPTKTLY
+360 SYTPNKTLY

-392 TMTEWAPIT
+392 TMTAWAPIR

-414 TVSYGSLSAAYTI
+414 TVSYGSLSDQYTI

-439 SVAYTGS
+439 SVTYTGS

-461 VKDQYDQNMDVTGS
+461 VKDQYGQNMDVTGS
-475 LQCVPSGNALVEGN
+475 LQCVPSGNALIEGN

-501 TLRTEAVVVGIP
+501 TLRTEAVVVGVP
-513 SAPTTHSITYDSTV
+513 S
-527 DGAQTVAFTPMPTE
+527 GA
-541 VNDGTST
+541 TSSSGA
-548 TITMTAKAPTASYYE
+548 AK
-563 HATGIAINEVRKS
+563 
-576 SVKVGTSITAGTG
+576 GTG
-589 TLTITNQKA
+589 TKEFSNIVQDNAVTNPASITFTSQNETQPGGGANQCYKVILTKGGDKWTMEYYRFAAKTTPVYG
-598 DATVTAVPILMFNAT
+598 ATANPYASVTISEGIVTAVTLPKFQSSNIAVNA
-613 NQAYQ
+613 
-618 DGSAYAPSYSG
+618 
-629 YVGTCVSG
+629 
-637 LYELKAGK
+637 
-645 HYIYAD
+645 
-651 GGSGKKFRVSFVRA
+651 
-665 DYTAMGGS
+665 YTANGYTYTM
-673 AEQPSGTVIK
+673 
-683 IGGANSGIEVPAD
+683 EV
-696 AKYFF
+696 
-701 LRYSA
+701 S
-706 IDKAPSVVQTALA
+706 S
-719 NAHMLLECE
+719 

>member
-14 QVMYLTWIAGQETD
+14 QVMYLTWIAGQTTD

-43 PAASLYTNG
+43 PAASLYANG

-67 AVDGMWV
+67 AIDGMWV

-129 LSGRWLSVVTAL
+129 LSGRWISIVTAL

-154 QGAQGE
+154 QGTQGE

-212 GENIIIDASDDN
+212 GENIIIDASSDN
-224 KGLVISSKSAAADKW
+224 KELVISSKAAAADKW
-239 TEEEISLLETV
+239 TDEEISLLETV

-269 IASLRAG
+269 IAALRAG

-328 ETSFTAT
+328 ATSFTAT

-355 SIEVV
+355 GIEVV

-369 IGDAIA
+369 IGDTIA

-392 TMTEWAPIT
+392 TMTSWAPIT

-407 TGESTET
+407 TGESTQT

-427 TGAKAKPVPTTL
+427 TGAKAKPAPTTL
-439 SVAYTGS
+439 SVTYTGS

-461 VKDQYDQNMDVTGS
+461 VKDQYGQNMDVTGS
-475 LQCVPSGNALVEGN
+475 LQCVPSGNALIEGN

-501 TLRTEAVVVGIP
+501 TLRTEAVVVGISSGGVTYAKMYIYPSDYDVSLGAMQSPHFQTTRKDENGWNIVGSESTTSAAGTHGLTGDITFEQALTATPKTIKITRISTADQP
-513 SAPTTHSITYDSTV
+513 SANNAGYDGVWNFNSDATT
-527 DGAQTVAFTPMPTE
+527 
-541 VNDGTST
+541 
-548 TITMTAKAPTASYYE
+548 
-563 HATGIAINEVRKS
+563 ATG
-576 SVKVGTSITAGTG
+576 
-589 TLTITNQKA
+589 
-598 DATVTAVPILMFNAT
+598 
-613 NQAYQ
+613 
-618 DGSAYAPSYSG
+618 
-629 YVGTCVSG
+629 TCF
-637 LYELKAGK
+637 
-645 HYIYAD
+645 H
-651 GGSGKKFRVSFVRA
+651 
-665 DYTAMGGS
+665 
-673 AEQPSGTVIK
+673 
-683 IGGANSGIEVPAD
+683 
-696 AKYFF
+696 
-701 LRYSA
+701 
-706 IDKAPSVVQTALA
+706 LA
-719 NAHMLLECE
+719 NHLKLNLQVDAGDIKWIRDGNNYTGISKFVTNSAVLYYFGKMCPHGVLLEVEC

>member
-1 MIFDR
+1 M
-6 FYGRNLQQ
+6 
-14 QVMYLTWIAGQETD
+14 
-28 VVKSIVGRVDAAGGL
+28 
-43 PAASLYTNG
+43 
-52 STFAVGQEPPYTYYV
+52 
-67 AVDGMWV
+67 
-74 NIGVFPLAGSPG
+74 
-86 SPGENGRSVFV
+86 
-97 SSFSPSPASI
+97 
-107 GQSYHVPLSSFNGDP
+107 
-122 AVNDLVL
+122 NDLVL

-181 YSIEDG
+181 YGIEDG
-187 LKIYGHGRINGADTY
+187 LKIYGHGRINEADTY

-224 KGLVISSKSAAADKW
+224 KGLVISSKAAAADKW
-239 TEEEISLLETV
+239 TDEEISLLETV

-328 ETSFTAT
+328 ATSFTAT
-335 VTYKAFTAS
+335 VNYKAFTAS

-392 TMTEWAPIT
+392 TMTAWEPIR

-407 TGESTET
+407 TGASTET
-414 TVSYGSLSAAYTI
+414 TVSYGSLSDAYTI
-427 TGAKAKPVPTTL
+427 TGAQAKPAPTTL
-439 SVAYTGS
+439 SVTYTGS

-461 VKDQYDQNMDVTGS
+461 VKDQYDHNMDVTGS

-513 SAPTTHSITYDSTV
+513 SAPTTHTITYDSTV
-527 DGAQTVAFTPMPTE
+527 DGAQTVTFTPMPTE
-541 VNDGTST
+541 VDDGAST
-548 TITMTAKAPTASYYE
+548 TINMEAKALTASYYE
-563 HATGIAINEVRKS
+563 KATGIAINEVRKS
-576 SVKVGTSITAGTG
+576 SVKVGTTKTEGTG
-589 TLTITNQKA
+589 TLTISNQKA
-598 DATVTAVPILMFNAT
+598 DAVVTAAPTIFFYST
-613 NQAYQ
+613 NQAYT
-618 DGSAYAPSYSG
+618 DGTVYAPVFNG
-629 YVGTCVSG
+629 NVSSVVSC

-645 HYIYAD
+645 HYIYTD
-651 GGSGKKFRVSFVRA
+651 GGSGKKFRVNFVRA
-665 DYTAMGGS
+665 DYTAMGGG
-673 AEQPSGTVIK
+673 AEHLSGTVIK
-683 IGGANSGIEVPAD
+683 VGGANSDVPVPTD

-701 LRYSA
+701 VRYGGVNKDQG
-706 IDKAPSVVQTALA
+706 IVQTALT

>member
-14 QVMYLTWIAGQETD
+14 QVMYLTWIAGQATD

-43 PAASLYTNG
+43 PAASLYANG

-86 SPGENGRSVFV
+86 SPGENGRSLFV

-107 GQSYHVPLSSFNGDP
+107 GQSYHVPLSSFNGEP

-129 LSGRWLSVVTAL
+129 LSGRWLSIVTAL

-212 GENIIIDASDDN
+212 GENIIIDASYDN
-224 KGLVISSKSAAADKW
+224 KELVISSKAAAADKW

-298 AADFN
+298 TADFN
-303 VYALYSDGTRQLVT
+303 VYAIYSDGTQQLVT

-355 SIEVV
+355 GIEVV

-369 IGDAIA
+369 IGDTIA

-392 TMTEWAPIT
+392 TMTAWAPIR

-407 TGESTET
+407 IGESTET
-414 TVSYGSLSAAYTI
+414 TVSYGSLSASYTI
-427 TGAKAKPVPTTL
+427 TGAKAKPAPTTL
-439 SVAYTGS
+439 SVTYTGS
-446 TSVGTVVTADNWSYT
+446 TSVGTVVTADNWSYK
-461 VKDQYDQNMDVTGS
+461 VKDQYGQNMDVTGS
-475 LQCVPSGNALVEGN
+475 LQCVPSGNALLEGN

-501 TLRTEAVVVGIP
+501 TLRTEAVVVGVP
-513 SAPTTHSITYDSTV
+513 S
-527 DGAQTVAFTPMPTE
+527 GATSSS
-541 VNDGTST
+541 GT
-548 TITMTAKAPTASYYE
+548 AQG
-563 HATGIAINEVRKS
+563 TGTKTFSNIVQDNAVTNP
-576 SVKVGTSITAGTG
+576 TSITFTSQNETQPSGGANKCYKVI
-589 TLTITNQKA
+589 LTKEGDNWKMEYYRFAAKTTA
-598 DATVTAVPILMFNAT
+598 VYGATAAPYATVKISDGIVTAVSLPKFQSGEIAVNAYT
-613 NQAYQ
+613 
-618 DGSAYAPSYSG
+618 
-629 YVGTCVSG
+629 
-637 LYELKAGK
+637 
-645 HYIYAD
+645 AD
-651 GGSGKKFRVSFVRA
+651 GYTYTMEVS
-665 DYTAMGGS
+665 S
-673 AEQPSGTVIK
+673 
-683 IGGANSGIEVPAD
+683 
-696 AKYFF
+696 
-701 LRYSA
+701 
-706 IDKAPSVVQTALA
+706 
-719 NAHMLLECE
+719 

>member
-14 QVMYLTWIAGQETD
+14 QVMYLTWIAGQATD

-43 PAASLYTNG
+43 PAASLYANG

-67 AVDGMWV
+67 AIDGMWV

-86 SPGENGRSVFV
+86 SPGDNGRSVFV

-129 LSGRWLSVVTAL
+129 LSGRWLSIVTAL

-212 GENIIIDASDDN
+212 GENIVIDASSDN
-224 KGLVISSKSAAADKW
+224 KELVISSKAAAADKW
-239 TEEEISLLETV
+239 TEEEISLLDTV

-328 ETSFTAT
+328 ATSFTAT

-369 IGDAIA
+369 IGDTIA

-392 TMTEWAPIT
+392 TMTAWEPIT
-401 VSPTTI
+401 VSPTTF

-427 TGAKAKPVPTTL
+427 TGAQAKPAPTTL
-439 SVAYTGS
+439 SVTYTGS

-461 VKDQYDQNMDVTGS
+461 VKDQYEQNMDVTGS

-501 TLRTEAVVVGIP
+501 TLRTEAVVVGVAAG
-513 SAPTTHSITYDSTV
+513 SDTTAYTF
-527 DGAQTVAFTPMPTE
+527 A
-541 VNDGTST
+541 
-548 TITMTAKAPTASYYE
+548 TITAYKGTKNLP
-563 HATGIAINEVRKS
+563 KS
-576 SVKVGTSITAGTG
+576 G
-589 TLTITNQKA
+589 TLPLKKTECNSEAELAAAAPSTLDLSNSAQN
-598 DATVTAVPILMFNAT
+598 ATVTVN
-613 NQAYQ
+613 
-618 DGSAYAPSYSG
+618 
-629 YVGTCVSG
+629 GT
-637 LYELKAGK
+637 LYN
-645 HYIYAD
+645 AD
-651 GGSGKKFRVSFVRA
+651 GGVSTEDAGGIVNCTFQRTNGVWAITRYQFQTGGTVHTEVTTTDPANVTYTDGAITLYAGKRIFLGKEYDLRFTTNKA
-665 DYTAMGGS
+665 DYHIDY
-673 AEQPSGTVIK
+673 QITV
-683 IGGANSGIEVPAD
+683 EV
-696 AKYFF
+696 
-701 LRYSA
+701 
-706 IDKAPSVVQTALA
+706 TT
-719 NAHMLLECE
+719 

>member
-14 QVMYLTWIAGQETD
+14 QVMYLTWIAGQATD

-43 PAASLYTNG
+43 PAASLYANG

-129 LSGRWLSVVTAL
+129 LSGRWLSIVTAL

-154 QGAQGE
+154 QGAQGD

-166 TIEKMETPY
+166 IIEKMETPY

-224 KGLVISSKSAAADKW
+224 RELVISSKAAADKW

-303 VYALYSDGTRQLVT
+303 VYAVYSDGTQQLVT

-328 ETSFTAT
+328 ATSFTAT
-335 VTYKAFTAS
+335 VNYKAFTAS

-355 SIEVV
+355 GIEVV

-369 IGDAIA
+369 IGDTIA

-392 TMTEWAPIT
+392 TMTSWAPIT

-407 TGESTET
+407 TGESTQT
-414 TVSYGSLSAAYTI
+414 TVSYGTLSAAYTI
-427 TGAKAKPVPTTL
+427 TGAKAKPAPTTL
-439 SVAYTGS
+439 SVTYTGS

-461 VKDQYDQNMDVTGS
+461 VKDQYRQNMDVTGS
-475 LQCVPSGNALVEGN
+475 LQCVPSGLALQEGN

-501 TLRTEAVVVGIP
+501 TLRTEAVVVGVP
-513 SAPTTHSITYDSTV
+513 SGATYSSGTAQGTNTKKFSNIVQDNAVTNPTSITFTSQNETKPSGGDNKCYKAILTKEGDNWTMEGYRFAAKNTPVYGEPDNPYATVTISDGIVTDVILPKFQTGSIAVNFYTV
-527 DGAQTVAFTPMPTE
+527 DGYTYTME
-541 VNDGTST
+541 V
-548 TITMTAKAPTASYYE
+548 
-563 HATGIAINEVRKS
+563 S
-576 SVKVGTSITAGTG
+576 S
-589 TLTITNQKA
+589 
-598 DATVTAVPILMFNAT
+598 
-613 NQAYQ
+613 
-618 DGSAYAPSYSG
+618 
-629 YVGTCVSG
+629 
-637 LYELKAGK
+637 
-645 HYIYAD
+645 
-651 GGSGKKFRVSFVRA
+651 
-665 DYTAMGGS
+665 
-673 AEQPSGTVIK
+673 
-683 IGGANSGIEVPAD
+683 
-696 AKYFF
+696 
-701 LRYSA
+701 
-706 IDKAPSVVQTALA
+706 
-719 NAHMLLECE
+719 

>member
-14 QVMYLTWIAGQETD
+14 QVMYLTWIAGQATD
-28 VVKSIVGRVDAAGGL
+28 VVKSIVGRVDAAGTL
-43 PAASLYTNG
+43 PAASLYANG

-67 AVDGMWV
+67 AIDGMWV

-107 GQSYHVPLSSFNGDP
+107 GQSYRVPLSSFNGDP

-129 LSGRWLSVVTAL
+129 LSGRWLSIVTAIVTAL
-141 TPPYATA
+141 TPPCAMA

-187 LKIYGHGRINGADTY
+187 LKIYGHGRINGTESY

-212 GENIIIDASDDN
+212 GENIIIDASSDN
-224 KGLVISSKSAAADKW
+224 KELVISSKAAAADKW

-269 IASLRAG
+269 IAALRAG

-283 ATAVSKTRYVGDSLT
+283 ATVVSKTRYIGDSLT

-328 ETSFTAT
+328 ATSFTAT

-355 SIEVV
+355 GIEVV

-369 IGDAIA
+369 IGDVIA

-392 TMTEWAPIT
+392 TMTAWSPIT

-414 TVSYGSLSAAYTI
+414 TVSYGSLSATYTI
-427 TGAKAKPVPTTL
+427 AGAKEKPAPTTL
-439 SVAYTGS
+439 SVTYTGS
-446 TSVGTVVTADNWSYT
+446 TAVGTVVTADNWSYT
-461 VKDQYDQNMDVTGS
+461 VKDQYGQNMDVTGS
-475 LQCVPSGNALVEGN
+475 FQCVPSGNALVEGN

-501 TLRTEAVVVGIP
+501 TLRTEAVVVGVP
-513 SAPTTHSITYDSTV
+513 S
-527 DGAQTVAFTPMPTE
+527 GATSSS
-541 VNDGTST
+541 GT
-548 TITMTAKAPTASYYE
+548 AQ
-563 HATGIAINEVRKS
+563 
-576 SVKVGTSITAGTG
+576 GTG
-589 TLTITNQKA
+589 TKRFSNIMQDNAVTNPASITLTSQNETKPSGGDNRCYKA
-598 DATVTAVPILMFNAT
+598 ILTKEGDNWRMEGYRFASKNTPVYGETSNPYATVTISNGIVTDIGLPKFQSGSIAVNFYT
-613 NQAYQ
+613 VE
-618 DGSAYAPSYSG
+618 G
-629 YVGTCVSG
+629 YTYTMEVS
-637 LYELKAGK
+637 
-645 HYIYAD
+645 
-651 GGSGKKFRVSFVRA
+651 S
-665 DYTAMGGS
+665 
-673 AEQPSGTVIK
+673 
-683 IGGANSGIEVPAD
+683 
-696 AKYFF
+696 
-701 LRYSA
+701 
-706 IDKAPSVVQTALA
+706 
-719 NAHMLLECE
+719 

>member
-14 QVMYLTWIAGQETD
+14 QVMYLTWIAGQATD

-43 PAASLYTNG
+43 PFASLYANG

-67 AVDGMWV
+67 AIDGMWV

-224 KGLVISSKSAAADKW
+224 KELVISSKAAAADKW

-303 VYALYSDGTRQLVT
+303 VYALYSDGTQQLVS

-328 ETSFTAT
+328 ATSFTAT

-360 SYTPTKTLY
+360 SYTPTETLY
-369 IGDAIA
+369 IGDTIA

-392 TMTEWAPIT
+392 TMTAWEPIT

-407 TGESTET
+407 TGASTET
-414 TVSYGSLSAAYTI
+414 TVSYGSLSASYTI
-427 TGAKAKPVPTTL
+427 TGAKARPAPTTL
-439 SVAYTGS
+439 SVTYTGS

-475 LQCVPSGNALVEGN
+475 LQCVPSGIALQEGN

-501 TLRTEAVVVGIP
+501 TLRTEAVVVGISSGGVTYAKMYIYP
-513 SAPTTHSITYDSTV
+513 SNYDVSLGAMQSPHVQTTRKDENGWNIVGS
-527 DGAQTVAFTPMPTE
+527 E
-541 VNDGTST
+541 ST
-548 TITMTAKAPTASYYE
+548 TSA
-563 HATGIAINEVRKS
+563 
-576 SVKVGTSITAGTG
+576 AGTHG
-589 TLTITNQKA
+589 LTGDITFEQALTATPKTIKITRISTADQPISNNAGYDGVWNFNA
-598 DATVTAVPILMFNAT
+598 DATTAT
-613 NQAYQ
+613 
-618 DGSAYAPSYSG
+618 
-629 YVGTCVSG
+629 GTCFHIANHSKLNLQVDAGDIKWIRDGNNYTGISKFVTNSAV
-637 LYELKAGK
+637 LYYFGK
-645 HYIYAD
+645 TCPH
-651 GGSGKKFRVSFVRA
+651 GV
-665 DYTAMGGS
+665 
-673 AEQPSGTVIK
+673 
-683 IGGANSGIEVPAD
+683 
-696 AKYFF
+696 
-701 LRYSA
+701 
-706 IDKAPSVVQTALA
+706 
-719 NAHMLLECE
+719 LLEVEC

>member
-14 QVMYLTWIAGQETD
+14 QVMYLTWIAGQATD

-43 PAASLYTNG
+43 PAASLYANG

-67 AVDGMWV
+67 AIDGMWV

-129 LSGRWLSVVTAL
+129 LSGRWLSIVTAL

-212 GENIIIDASDDN
+212 GENIIIDASSDN
-224 KGLVISSKSAAADKW
+224 KELVISSKAAAADKW

-269 IASLRAG
+269 IAALRAG

-283 ATAVSKTRYVGDSLT
+283 ATAVSKTRYIGDSLT

-303 VYALYSDGTRQLVT
+303 VYAIYSDGTRQLVT
-317 SGYTVSPEVIT
+317 SGYTMSPEVIT
-328 ETSFTAT
+328 ATSFTAT

-355 SIEVV
+355 GIEVV

-369 IGDAIA
+369 IGDTIA

-392 TMTEWAPIT
+392 TMTAWAPIT

-414 TVSYGSLSAAYTI
+414 TVSYGSLSDAYTI
-427 TGAKAKPVPTTL
+427 SGAKAKPVPTTL
-439 SVAYTGS
+439 SVSYTGS

-461 VKDQYDQNMDVTGS
+461 VKDQYGQNMDVTGS
-475 LQCVPSGNALVEGN
+475 LQCVPSGNALIEGN

-501 TLRTEAVVVGIP
+501 TLRTEAVVVGVP
-513 SAPTTHSITYDSTV
+513 SGSTSYTITYDSTV
-527 DGAQTVAFTPMPTE
+527 DGAQTVTFTPMPTE

-548 TITMTAKAPTASYYE
+548 TITMAANAPTASYY
-563 HATGIAINEVRKS
+563 AKVTGIAINEVRKS
-576 SVKVGTSITAGTG
+576 SVKVGTTETEGTG
-589 TLTITNQKA
+589 TLTISNQKA
-598 DATVTAVPILMFNAT
+598 DAVVTAVPTLFFNST
-613 NQAYQ
+613 NQAYT
-618 DGSAYAPSYSG
+618 DGSVYEPTYNAYVA
-629 YVGTCVSG
+629 TCVSG
-637 LYELKAGK
+637 LYELKAAK

-673 AEQPSGTVIK
+673 AEQGSGTVIK
-683 IGGANSGIEVPAD
+683 LGGANSDIAVPAD

-701 LRYSA
+701 LRYSG
-706 IDKAPSVVQTALA
+706 IDKDPAVVQTALT

>member
-43 PAASLYTNG
+43 PAASLYANG
-52 STFAVGQEPPYTYYV
+52 STFAVGQESPYTYYV

-129 LSGRWLSVVTAL
+129 LSGRWLSIVTAL

-212 GENIIIDASDDN
+212 GENIIIDASSDN
-224 KGLVISSKSAAADKW
+224 KELVISSKAAAADKW
-239 TEEEISLLETV
+239 TDEEISLLETV

-328 ETSFTAT
+328 ATSFTAT

-461 VKDQYDQNMDVTGS
+461 VKDQYGQNMDVTGS
-475 LQCVPSGNALVEGN
+475 LQCVPSGNALIEGN

-501 TLRTEAVVVGIP
+501 TLRTEAVVVGISSGGVTYAKMYIYP
-513 SAPTTHSITYDSTV
+513 SDYDTSLGAMQSPHLQTTRKNENGWNIVGSESTNSAAGTHGLTGNITFEQALTATPKTLKITRISTDDQPRANNAGYDGVWNFNS
-527 DGAQTVAFTPMPTE
+527 DA
-541 VNDGTST
+541 T
-548 TITMTAKAPTASYYE
+548 T
-563 HATGIAINEVRKS
+563 ATG
-576 SVKVGTSITAGTG
+576 
-589 TLTITNQKA
+589 
-598 DATVTAVPILMFNAT
+598 
-613 NQAYQ
+613 
-618 DGSAYAPSYSG
+618 
-629 YVGTCVSG
+629 TCF
-637 LYELKAGK
+637 
-645 HYIYAD
+645 H
-651 GGSGKKFRVSFVRA
+651 
-665 DYTAMGGS
+665 
-673 AEQPSGTVIK
+673 
-683 IGGANSGIEVPAD
+683 
-696 AKYFF
+696 
-701 LRYSA
+701 
-706 IDKAPSVVQTALA
+706 LA
-719 NAHMLLECE
+719 NHSKLNLQVNAGDIKWIRDGNNYAGISKFVTNSATLYYFGKTCPHGVLLEVEC

>member
-129 LSGRWLSVVTAL
+129 LSGRWLSIVTAL

-160 PGEGID
+160 PGEGVD

-175 TIDSIT
+175 TIDRIT

-224 KGLVISSKSAAADKW
+224 KELVISSKAASADKW
-239 TEEEISLLETV
+239 TDEEISLLETV

-298 AADFN
+298 ASDFN

-328 ETSFTAT
+328 ATSFTAT

-427 TGAKAKPVPTTL
+427 TGAKAKPAPTTL
-439 SVAYTGS
+439 SVTYTGS

-461 VKDQYDQNMDVTGS
+461 VKDQYEQNMDVTGS
-475 LQCVPSGNALVEGN
+475 LLCVPSGNALVEGN

-513 SAPTTHSITYDSTV
+513 SGATSYTITYDSTV
-527 DGAQTVAFTPMPTE
+527 DGAQTVTFTPMPTE

-548 TITMTAKAPTASYYE
+548 TINMTANALTASYYAK
-563 HATGIAINEVRKS
+563 ATGIAINEVRKS
-576 SVKVGTSITAGTG
+576 SVKVGTAITAGTG
-589 TLTITNQKA
+589 TLTIPNQKA
-598 DATVTAVPILMFNAT
+598 DATVTAVPTLIFNAT
-613 NQAYQ
+613 NQSYQ
-618 DGSAYAPSYSG
+618 DGNVYAPSYSG

-645 HYIYAD
+645 HYIYSD
-651 GGSGKKFRVSFVRA
+651 GGSGKKFRVAFVRA

-673 AEQPSGTVIK
+673 AEQASGTTIK
-683 IGGANSGIEVPAD
+683 IGGANSGMTVPNG

-706 IDKAPSVVQTALA
+706 IDKDPAVVQTALT
-719 NAHMLLECE
+719 NAYMLLECE

>member
-14 QVMYLTWIAGQETD
+14 QVMYLTWIAGQATD

-43 PAASLYTNG
+43 PAASLYANG

-129 LSGRWLSVVTAL
+129 LSGRWLSIVTAL

-187 LKIYGHGRINGADTY
+187 LKIYGQGRINGADTY

-212 GENIIIDASDDN
+212 GENIIIDASSDN
-224 KGLVISSKSAAADKW
+224 KELVISSKAAAADKW

-269 IASLRAG
+269 IAALRAG

-328 ETSFTAT
+328 ATSFNAT

-369 IGDAIA
+369 IGDTIA

-392 TMTEWAPIT
+392 TMTAWAPIT
-401 VSPTTI
+401 VSPTNF

-414 TVSYGSLSAAYTI
+414 TVSYGSLSDVYII
-427 TGAKAKPVPTTL
+427 TGAKAKPAPTTL
-439 SVAYTGS
+439 SVTYTGS

-461 VKDQYDQNMDVTGS
+461 VKDQYEQNMDVTGS
-475 LQCVPSGNALVEGN
+475 LQCVPSGIALQEGN
-489 NTFGLSLFLESA
+489 NTFGLSLFLESD
-501 TLRTEAVVVGIP
+501 TLRTEAVVVGVAAG
-513 SAPTTHSITYDSTV
+513 SDTTAYTF
-527 DGAQTVAFTPMPTE
+527 A
-541 VNDGTST
+541 
-548 TITMTAKAPTASYYE
+548 TITAYYSSKKLP
-563 HATGIAINEVRKS
+563 KS
-576 SVKVGTSITAGTG
+576 G
-589 TLTITNQKA
+589 TLPLKKTECNSEAELEAAAPSTLDLSNSAQN
-598 DATVTAVPILMFNAT
+598 ATVTVN
-613 NQAYQ
+613 
-618 DGSAYAPSYSG
+618 
-629 YVGTCVSG
+629 GT
-637 LYELKAGK
+637 LYN
-645 HYIYAD
+645 AD
-651 GGSGKKFRVSFVRA
+651 GGVSTEDAGGIVNCTFQRTNGVWAITQYQFQTGGRVHTEVSTTDPANVTYSDGSITLYAGKRIFSGKEYDLRFTTNKA
-665 DYTAMGGS
+665 DYHIDYQITVEVTA
-673 AEQPSGTVIK
+673 
-683 IGGANSGIEVPAD
+683 
-696 AKYFF
+696 
-701 LRYSA
+701 
-706 IDKAPSVVQTALA
+706 
-719 NAHMLLECE
+719 

>member
-14 QVMYLTWIAGQETD
+14 QVMYLTWIAGQATD

-43 PAASLYTNG
+43 PAASLYANG

-129 LSGRWLSVVTAL
+129 LSGRWISIVTAL

-328 ETSFTAT
+328 ATSFTST

-369 IGDAIA
+369 IGDTIS

-392 TMTEWAPIT
+392 TMTAWEPIT

-407 TGESTET
+407 TGASTET
-414 TVSYGSLSAAYTI
+414 TVSYGSLSDAYTI
-427 TGAKAKPVPTTL
+427 TGAQAKPAPTTL
-439 SVAYTGS
+439 SVTYTGS

-513 SAPTTHSITYDSTV
+513 SAPTTHTITYDSTV
-527 DGAQTVAFTPMPTE
+527 DGAQTVTFTPMPTE
-541 VNDGTST
+541 VDDGAST
-548 TITMTAKAPTASYYE
+548 TINMTAKALTASYYSK
-563 HATGIAINEVRKS
+563 ATTVAVNEVRKS
-576 SVKVGTSITAGTG
+576 SVKVGTAKTEGTSA
-589 TLTITNQKA
+589 LTISNQKE
-598 DATVTAVPILMFNAT
+598 DATVTAVPTIFFPST
-613 NQAYQ
+613 NQAYT
-618 DGSAYAPSYSG
+618 DGTEYAPAYNG
-629 YVGTCVSG
+629 YVSACPSG
-637 LYELKAGK
+637 LYELKTGK
-645 HYIYAD
+645 HYIYTD
-651 GGSGKKFRVSFVRA
+651 GGSGKKFRVAFVRA
-665 DYTAMGGS
+665 NYTMMGAS
-673 AEQPSGTVIK
+673 AENPSGSVLK
-683 IGGANSGIEVPAD
+683 IGGANSDISVPTD
-696 AKYFF
+696 AKYFIV
-701 LRYSA
+701 RYGSIA
-706 IDKAPSVVQTALA
+706 KELETVQTALA
-719 NAHMLLECE
+719 NASMLLECE

>member
-14 QVMYLTWIAGQETD
+14 QVMYLTWIASQATD

-43 PAASLYTNG
+43 PAASHYANG

-129 LSGRWLSVVTAL
+129 LSGRWLSIVTAL

-154 QGAQGE
+154 QGAQGD

-181 YSIEDG
+181 YSIADG
-187 LKIYGHGRINGADTY
+187 LKIYGHGRINGTDTY

-212 GENIIIDASDDN
+212 GENIIIDASADN
-224 KGLVISSKSAAADKW
+224 KELVISSKAAAAEKW

-283 ATAVSKTRYVGDSLT
+283 ATAVSKTRYIGDSLT

-303 VYALYSDGTRQLVT
+303 VYAIYSDGTRQLVT
-317 SGYTVSPEVIT
+317 SGYTMSPEVIT
-328 ETSFTAT
+328 ATSFTAT

-355 SIEVV
+355 GIEVV

-369 IGDAIA
+369 IGDTIA

-392 TMTEWAPIT
+392 TMTAWAPIT
-401 VSPTTI
+401 VSPNTI
-407 TGESTET
+407 TAESTET
-414 TVSYGSLSAAYTI
+414 TVSYGSLSDAYTI
-427 TGAKAKPVPTTL
+427 SGAKAKPVPTTL
-439 SVAYTGS
+439 SVSYTGS

-461 VKDQYDQNMDVTGS
+461 VKDQYGQNMDVTGS
-475 LQCVPSGNALVEGN
+475 LQCVPFGNALKEGN

-501 TLRTEAVVVGIP
+501 TLRTEAVVVGVP
-513 SAPTTHSITYDSTV
+513 SGSTSYTITYDSTV
-527 DGAQTVAFTPMPTE
+527 DGAQTVTFTPMPTE

-548 TITMTAKAPTASYYE
+548 TITMAANAPTASYYAK
-563 HATGIAINEVRKS
+563 ATGIAINEVRKS
-576 SVKVGTSITAGTG
+576 SVKVGTTKTEGTG
-589 TLTITNQKA
+589 TLTISNQKA
-598 DATVTAVPILMFNAT
+598 DAVVTAVPTLFFNSTDQSYA
-613 NQAYQ
+613 
-618 DGSAYAPSYSG
+618 DGSVYEPKYSG
-629 YVGTCVSG
+629 YTATCVSA
-637 LYELKAGK
+637 LYELKAAK

-651 GGSGKKFRVSFVRA
+651 GGSGKRFRVSFVRA

-673 AEQPSGTVIK
+673 EEQKSGTVIK
-683 IGGANSGIEVPAD
+683 LGGANSDFAVPAD

-701 LRYSA
+701 LRYPG
-706 IDKAPSVVQTALA
+706 IDKDPAVVQTALT

>member
-28 VVKSIVGRVDAAGGL
+28 VVKSIVGRVGAAGGL

-67 AVDGMWV
+67 AIDGMWV

-86 SPGENGRSVFV
+86 SPGEDGRSVFV

-129 LSGRWLSVVTAL
+129 LSGRWLSIVTAL

-166 TIEKMETPY
+166 TIERMETPY

-212 GENIIIDASDDN
+212 GENIIIDASSDN
-224 KGLVISSKSAAADKW
+224 KELVISSKAASAEKW
-239 TEEEISLLETV
+239 TDEEISLLETV

-269 IASLRAG
+269 IASLRSG

-303 VYALYSDGTRQLVT
+303 VYATYSDGTRQLVT
-317 SGYTVSPEVIT
+317 SGYTLSPEVIT
-328 ETSFTAT
+328 ATSFTAT

-414 TVSYGSLSAAYTI
+414 TVSYGSLSDAYII
-427 TGAKAKPVPTTL
+427 TGAKAKPAPTTL
-439 SVAYTGS
+439 SVTYTGS
-446 TSVGTVVTADNWSYT
+446 TSVGTVVTAENWSYT
-461 VKDQYDQNMDVTGS
+461 VKDQYGQNMDVTGS
-475 LQCVPSGNALVEGN
+475 LLCVPSGNALVEGN

-501 TLRTEAVVVGIP
+501 TLRTEAVVVGISSGGVTYAKMYIYPSDYDVSLGAMQSPHIQTNRQTVSGWNIVGSESTSSPAGTHGLTGNITFEQALTATPKTIKITRISTADQP
-513 SAPTTHSITYDSTV
+513 SANNAGYDGVWNFNSDATT
-527 DGAQTVAFTPMPTE
+527 
-541 VNDGTST
+541 
-548 TITMTAKAPTASYYE
+548 
-563 HATGIAINEVRKS
+563 ATGTCFHLQNNSEINLQVN
-576 SVKVGTSITAGTG
+576 AGDIKWIRDGNNYAGISKFVTNSA
-589 TLTITNQKA
+589 TLYYFAK
-598 DATVTAVPILMFNAT
+598 
-613 NQAYQ
+613 
-618 DGSAYAPSYSG
+618 
-629 YVGTCVSG
+629 TCPHGV
-637 LYELKAGK
+637 
-645 HYIYAD
+645 
-651 GGSGKKFRVSFVRA
+651 
-665 DYTAMGGS
+665 
-673 AEQPSGTVIK
+673 
-683 IGGANSGIEVPAD
+683 
-696 AKYFF
+696 
-701 LRYSA
+701 
-706 IDKAPSVVQTALA
+706 
-719 NAHMLLECE
+719 LLEVEC

>member
-14 QVMYLTWIAGQETD
+14 QVMYLTWIAGQATD

-43 PAASLYTNG
+43 PAASLYANG

-67 AVDGMWV
+67 AIDGMWV

-107 GQSYHVPLSSFNGDP
+107 GQSYHVPLSSFNGEP
-122 AVNDLVL
+122 AANDLVL
-129 LSGRWLSVVTAL
+129 LSGRWLSIVTAL

-187 LKIYGHGRINGADTY
+187 LKIYGHGRINGTDTY

-224 KGLVISSKSAAADKW
+224 KELVISSKAAAADKW
-239 TEEEISLLETV
+239 TKEEISLLETV

-328 ETSFTAT
+328 ATSFTAT
-335 VTYKAFTAS
+335 VTYKEFTAS

-355 SIEVV
+355 GIEVV

-369 IGDAIA
+369 IGDLIA

-392 TMTEWAPIT
+392 TMTAWAPIR

-407 TGESTET
+407 AGESTET
-414 TVSYGSLSAAYTI
+414 TVSYGSLSDAYTI
-427 TGAKAKPVPTTL
+427 SGAKAKPVPTTL
-439 SVAYTGS
+439 SVSYTGS

-461 VKDQYDQNMDVTGS
+461 VKDQYGQNMDVTGS
-475 LQCVPSGNALVEGN
+475 LQCVPFGNALIEGN

-501 TLRTEAVVVGIP
+501 TLRTEAVVVGVP
-513 SAPTTHSITYDSTV
+513 SGSTSSSGTAQGT
-527 DGAQTVAFTPMPTE
+527 GALNFSNIVQDNAVTNP
-541 VNDGTST
+541 
-548 TITMTAKAPTASYYE
+548 
-563 HATGIAINEVRKS
+563 
-576 SVKVGTSITAGTG
+576 TSITFTSQNETKPSGG
-589 TLTITNQKA
+589 DNNCYKVILTKEGDNWTMEGYRFANKKTPVYGES
-598 DATVTAVPILMFNAT
+598 DNPYATVTISDGIVTNVRLPKFQSGSIAV
-613 NQAYQ
+613 
-618 DGSAYAPSYSG
+618 
-629 YVGTCVSG
+629 
-637 LYELKAGK
+637 
-645 HYIYAD
+645 
-651 GGSGKKFRVSFVRA
+651 KF
-665 DYTAMGGS
+665 YTANGYTYTM
-673 AEQPSGTVIK
+673 
-683 IGGANSGIEVPAD
+683 EV
-696 AKYFF
+696 
-701 LRYSA
+701 S
-706 IDKAPSVVQTALA
+706 S
-719 NAHMLLECE
+719 

>member
-14 QVMYLTWIAGQETD
+14 QVMYLTWIAGQTTD

-67 AVDGMWV
+67 AIDGMWV
-74 NIGVFPLAGSPG
+74 NIGVYPLAGSPG

-129 LSGRWLSVVTAL
+129 LSGRWLSIVTAL

-212 GENIIIDASDDN
+212 GENIIIDASSDN
-224 KGLVISSKSAAADKW
+224 KELVISSKAAAADKW

-303 VYALYSDGTRQLVT
+303 VYAVYSDGTQQLVS

-328 ETSFTAT
+328 ATSFTAT

-392 TMTEWAPIT
+392 TMTAWEPIT

-407 TGESTET
+407 TGASTET
-414 TVSYGSLSAAYTI
+414 TVSYGSLSDAYTI
-427 TGAKAKPVPTTL
+427 TGAKAKPAPTTL
-439 SVAYTGS
+439 SVTYTGS

-501 TLRTEAVVVGIP
+501 TLRTEAVVVGISSGGVTYAKMYIYP
-513 SAPTTHSITYDSTV
+513 SDYDVSLGAMQSPHVQTTRKNEHGWNIVGSES
-527 DGAQTVAFTPMPTE
+527 
-541 VNDGTST
+541 
-548 TITMTAKAPTASYYE
+548 TASAAGTHGLTGNITFEQALTATPKTLKITRISTADQPSSNNAGYDGVWNFNSDATT
-563 HATGIAINEVRKS
+563 ATGTCFHLANHSKLNLQVN
-576 SVKVGTSITAGTG
+576 AGD
-589 TLTITNQKA
+589 IKW
-598 DATVTAVPILMFNAT
+598 IR
-613 NQAYQ
+613 
-618 DGSAYAPSYSG
+618 DGNNYSG
-629 YVGTCVSG
+629 ISKFVTTSDTLYYFGKTCPHGV
-637 LYELKAGK
+637 
-645 HYIYAD
+645 
-651 GGSGKKFRVSFVRA
+651 
-665 DYTAMGGS
+665 
-673 AEQPSGTVIK
+673 
-683 IGGANSGIEVPAD
+683 
-696 AKYFF
+696 
-701 LRYSA
+701 
-706 IDKAPSVVQTALA
+706 
-719 NAHMLLECE
+719 LLEVEC

>member
-14 QVMYLTWIAGQETD
+14 QVMYLTWIASQATD

-43 PAASLYTNG
+43 PAASHYANG

-129 LSGRWLSVVTAL
+129 LSGRWLSIVTAL

-154 QGAQGE
+154 QGAQGD

-181 YSIEDG
+181 YSIADG
-187 LKIYGHGRINGADTY
+187 LKIYGHGRINGTDTY

-212 GENIIIDASDDN
+212 GENIIIDASADN
-224 KGLVISSKSAAADKW
+224 KELVISSKAAAAEKW

-283 ATAVSKTRYVGDSLT
+283 ATAVSKTRYIGDSLT

-303 VYALYSDGTRQLVT
+303 VYAIYSDGTRQLVT

-328 ETSFTAT
+328 ATSFTAT

-355 SIEVV
+355 GIEVV

-369 IGDAIA
+369 IGDTIA

-392 TMTEWAPIT
+392 TMTAWAPIT

-414 TVSYGSLSAAYTI
+414 TVSYGSLSDAYTI
-427 TGAKAKPVPTTL
+427 SGAKAKPVPTTL
-439 SVAYTGS
+439 SVSYTGS

-461 VKDQYDQNMDVTGS
+461 VKDQYGQNMDVTGS
-475 LQCVPSGNALVEGN
+475 LQCVPSGNALKEGN

-501 TLRTEAVVVGIP
+501 TLRTEAVVVGVP
-513 SAPTTHSITYDSTV
+513 SGTTSYTITYDSTV
-527 DGAQTVAFTPMPTE
+527 DGAQTVTFTPMPTE

-548 TITMTAKAPTASYYE
+548 TITMAANAPTASYYAN
-563 HATGIAINEVRKS
+563 ATGIAINEVRKS
-576 SVKVGTSITAGTG
+576 SVKVGTTKTEGTG
-589 TLTITNQKA
+589 TLTISNQKA
-598 DATVTAVPILMFNAT
+598 DAVVTAVPTLFFNST
-613 NQAYQ
+613 NQAYT
-618 DGSAYAPSYSG
+618 DGSVYEPKYSG
-629 YVGTCVSG
+629 YVATCVSG
-637 LYELKAGK
+637 LYELKAAK

-673 AEQPSGTVIK
+673 AEQGSGTVIK
-683 IGGANSGIEVPAD
+683 LGGANSDIAVPAD

-701 LRYSA
+701 LRYSG
-706 IDKAPSVVQTALA
+706 IDKDPAVVQTALT
-719 NAHMLLECE
+719 NAYMLLECE